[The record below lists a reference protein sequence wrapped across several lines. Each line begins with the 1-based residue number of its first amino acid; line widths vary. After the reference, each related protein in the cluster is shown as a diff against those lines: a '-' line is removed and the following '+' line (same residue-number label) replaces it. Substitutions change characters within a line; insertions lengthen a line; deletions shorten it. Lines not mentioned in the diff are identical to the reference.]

1 MHKLIYSCMY
11 LELAPC
17 VSVVFID
24 TVICYSILAI
34 KFIQGQRSPTT
45 CTVKLAC
52 NLQLMIEMSLIL
64 IFILIQARPLH
75 YMYRTESIV
84 GNPQMGVYPAVSF
97 QYM

>member
-1 MHKLIYSCMY
+1 MY

-45 CTVKLAC
+45 CTMKLAC
-52 NLQLMIEMSLIL
+52 NLQLMIEVSLIL
-64 IFILIQARPLH
+64 IHVLAGTNFLAKFDSYYLNLF
-75 YMYRTESIV
+75 
-84 GNPQMGVYPAVSF
+84 GG
-97 QYM
+97 